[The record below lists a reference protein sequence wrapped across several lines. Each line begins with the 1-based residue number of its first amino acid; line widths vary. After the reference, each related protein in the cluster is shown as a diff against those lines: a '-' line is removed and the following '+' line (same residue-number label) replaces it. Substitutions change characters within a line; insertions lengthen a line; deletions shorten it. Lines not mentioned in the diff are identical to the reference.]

1 LTQEIISNQYNYK
14 IFFMKFI
21 TAGSFLA
28 CFFFVSCKDKVEK
41 TEVAP
46 EVSVVE
52 AGQKTIPV
60 YSEYVGQ
67 TYGESDVEIR
77 PRVDGWVK
85 SIHFKEG
92 SAVHKGQLLYVIQ
105 DDELR
110 DREQAAQA
118 QLAQA
123 NIMLVKAKSD
133 LDRVKPL
140 VEMNA
145 LAKRDLDAA
154 QASYDAQQ
162 QAVYSAKASLNNA
175 QTQLSYA
182 KILAPITGTIGVS
195 NVQVGDYVKNLG
207 QPAINT
213 ISAVGA
219 MRVRFSI
226 TENDYIRF
234 SQKMNKENLK
244 NLDVQFIL
252 NDGSVFPE
260 TGRLDFANRE
270 IDPQTGSLLVQAVV
284 ENKSRLLR
292 PGQYLKVRLKTDEIQ
307 NAVLVPQQA
316 INQMQSVYM
325 AFVVNDSSKIN
336 PRPVKTGVR
345 VGSNWVI
352 TEGIKPGEKV
362 ALLGNALIKPG
373 IVIKPVLN
381 PYSYDSTSAQ

>member
-1 LTQEIISNQYNYK
+1 
-14 IFFMKFI
+14 MKFI
-21 TAGSFLA
+21 TAAFFLA
-28 CFFFVSCKDKVEK
+28 CFFLVSCKDKVEK

-352 TEGIKPGEKV
+352 TEGIKPGERV
-362 ALLGNALIKPG
+362 ALVGNALIKPG

>member
-1 LTQEIISNQYNYK
+1 
-14 IFFMKFI
+14 
-21 TAGSFLA
+21 
-28 CFFFVSCKDKVEK
+28 
-41 TEVAP
+41 
-46 EVSVVE
+46 VSVVE

-85 SIHFKEG
+85 SIHFKKE
-92 SAVHKGQLLYVIQ
+92 APVHKGQLLYVIQ

-154 QASYDAQQ
+154 QASYDAQ
-162 QAVYSAKASLNNA
+162 ATGSLFRKGLVKQCANA
-175 QTQLSYA
+175 TELC

-213 ISAVGA
+213 ISAG
-219 MRVRFSI
+219 
-226 TENDYIRF
+226 
-234 SQKMNKENLK
+234 
-244 NLDVQFIL
+244 
-252 NDGSVFPE
+252 
-260 TGRLDFANRE
+260 GRDAC
-270 IDPQTGSLLVQAVV
+270 
-284 ENKSRLLR
+284 
-292 PGQYLKVRLKTDEIQ
+292 
-307 NAVLVPQQA
+307 
-316 INQMQSVYM
+316 
-325 AFVVNDSSKIN
+325 
-336 PRPVKTGVR
+336 
-345 VGSNWVI
+345 
-352 TEGIKPGEKV
+352 
-362 ALLGNALIKPG
+362 ALL
-373 IVIKPVLN
+373 
-381 PYSYDSTSAQ
+381 YH

>member
-1 LTQEIISNQYNYK
+1 
-14 IFFMKFI
+14 MKFI
-21 TAGSFLA
+21 TAASFLA
-28 CFFFVSCKDKVEK
+28 CVLLVSCKEKVEK
-41 TEVAP
+41 TETVP

-67 TYGESDVEIR
+67 TYGQSDVEIR
-77 PRVDGWVK
+77 PRVEGWVK
-85 SIHFKEG
+85 SINFKEG
-92 SAVHKGQLLYVIQ
+92 SAVQKGQLLYVIQ

-145 LAKRDLDAA
+145 LARRDLDAA

-175 QTQLSYA
+175 RTQLSYSR
-182 KILAPITGTIGVS
+182 ILAPITGTIGVS

-234 SQKMNKENLK
+234 SQRMNKENLK

-284 ENKSRLLR
+284 ENRSRLLR

-362 ALLGNALIKPG
+362 ALVGNALIKPG

-381 PYSYDSTSAQ
+381 PYSYDSTSAE